1 MCLGGLFVF
10 EDRGLM
16 RVAVLLVA
24 ISLLGACA
32 GQQELIADAP
42 EVEPRIELPD
52 YEPALPG
59 LRIELSS
66 TVTKKVL
73 RKAEAAIDV
82 VVAVPISVERVAV
95 SAGDERR
102 SLRVVAVDPLAFR
115 SVAPESTREAG
126 YVWTSL
132 LGGRAVL
139 TPEAARALNFGTSGN
154 VVFRSR
160 KIPVGAFADNGT
172 PNLGDVMISKGLGR
186 SARVP
191 ALHELI
197 VGTEE
202 GADLSAITAR
212 LRKTIGGIERV
223 ERLQPRVPEPAE
235 TPDAVGTAE
244 GDLIGAMNF
253 RILENG
259 FIDPDPAWVA
269 ANIVQGEVPLLGDV
283 VCHRVLFPQLVAAL
297 SEIESEGLARKI
309 DVGQYGGCYVPR
321 FIGRDPRRGLSMHAF
336 GLALD
341 LNVSQNYYGTRGKMD
356 PQVVA
361 IFEKW
366 GFGWGGAWSEPDPM
380 HFELARL
387 VEV

>member
-1 MCLGGLFVF
+1 
-10 EDRGLM
+10 M

-32 GQQELIADAP
+32 GPQELVADAP
-42 EVEPRIELPD
+42 EVEPQIELPD
-52 YEPALPG
+52 YEPAFPG

-66 TVTKKVL
+66 NVTKRVL
-73 RKAEAAIDV
+73 RKAERADDV
-82 VVAVPISVERVAV
+82 VVAAPISVERVSV
-95 SAGDERR
+95 SAGDRRR
-102 SLRVVAVDPLAFR
+102 SMRVVSVDPLAFR
-115 SVAPESTREAG
+115 SVAPQSTREAG

-139 TPEAARALNFGTSGN
+139 TPRAARALDFGSSGN
-154 VVFRSR
+154 VAFGR
-160 KIPVGAFADNGT
+160 KEIPVGAFADNGT
-172 PNLGDVMISKGLGR
+172 PNLGDVMISQGLGR
-186 SARVP
+186 SAR
-191 ALHELI
+191 LRESHELI

-212 LRKTIGGIERV
+212 LRKSIGGIERV
-223 ERLQPRVPEPAE
+223 ERLQPRIPEPAE

-259 FIDPDPAWVA
+259 FIDPEPAWVA
-269 ANIVQGEVPLLGDV
+269 ANIVRGEVPLLGDV

-297 SEIESEGLARKI
+297 SEIESEGLSSEV
-309 DVGQYGGCYVPR
+309 DVKQYGGCYVPR

-336 GLALD
+336 GLAVD
-341 LNVSQNYYGTRGKMD
+341 LNVSGNYYGTRGDMD
-356 PQVVA
+356 PEVVA

-366 GFGWGGAWSEPDPM
+366 GFAWGGAWSEPDPM

>member
-1 MCLGGLFVF
+1 
-10 EDRGLM
+10 M
-16 RVAVLLVA
+16 RVAALLLA

-32 GQQELIADAP
+32 GSQELIADAP
-42 EVEPRIELPD
+42 EVEPQIELPD

-59 LRIELSS
+59 LRIELSK
-66 TVTKKVL
+66 TVTKNVL
-73 RKAEAAIDV
+73 RKAERADDV
-82 VVAVPISVERVAV
+82 VVAAPISVERVAV
-95 SAGDERR
+95 AAGDQRR

-115 SVAPESTREAG
+115 SVAPQSTREAG

-154 VVFRSR
+154 VVFRR
-160 KIPVGAFADNGT
+160 NEIPVGAFADNGT
-172 PNLGDVMISKGLGR
+172 PNLGDVMISEGLGR
-186 SARVP
+186 SAKVP
-191 ALHELI
+191 ASHELI
-197 VGTEE
+197 VGVRE
-202 GADLSAITAR
+202 GADLDAIKAR
-212 LRKTIGGIERV
+212 LRKTISGIERV
-223 ERLQPRVPEPAE
+223 ERLEPRSPEPAE

-253 RILENG
+253 RILKNG

-269 ANIVQGEVPLLGDV
+269 ASIVRGEVPILGEV
-283 VCHRVLFPQLVAAL
+283 TCHRVLFPQLVAAL
-297 SEIESEGLARKI
+297 SEVEAEGLTDKI
-309 DVGQYGGCYVPR
+309 DVEQYGGCYVPR

-341 LNVSQNYYGTRGKMD
+341 LNVSQNYFGTRGKMN

-366 GFGWGGAWSEPDPM
+366 GFGWGGRWSEPDPM
-380 HFELARL
+380 HYELARL